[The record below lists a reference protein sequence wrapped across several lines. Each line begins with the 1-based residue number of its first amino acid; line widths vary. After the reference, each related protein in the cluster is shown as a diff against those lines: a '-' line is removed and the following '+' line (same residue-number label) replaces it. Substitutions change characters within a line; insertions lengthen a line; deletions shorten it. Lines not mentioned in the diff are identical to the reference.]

1 MSNSQQPLNASLSTP
16 KGDSAATGSPGDGVS
31 AELWLAG
38 TVLLAALAV
47 LSLGALS
54 WMV

>member
-1 MSNSQQPLNASLSTP
+1 MSQQPLNASLRTP
-16 KGDSAATGSPGDGVS
+16 NDTVAAGSAEAGVS

-38 TVLLAALAV
+38 TVILAALAV

-54 WMV
+54 WLV

>member
-1 MSNSQQPLNASLSTP
+1 MSNPQQPLNASLRTP
-16 KGDSAATGSPGDGVS
+16 QADTAATGTPGDGVS

>member
-1 MSNSQQPLNASLSTP
+1 MSNTQQPLNASLRTP
-16 KGDSAATGSPGDGVS
+16 KADSTAAGNPGDGVS

-54 WMV
+54 WVV